1 MDGQTVTITE
11 GGMYL
16 LTGSLSNGSVV
27 VDTDKT
33 EKVQLILK
41 NVSIINEEGTEI
53 CVEQANKVFITLAD
67 GSTNKIVSNSFVE
80 NEDTN
85 IDGAIFSRE
94 DLTLNGSGTLKIT
107 SAAHGIVS
115 KDDLVLTGGVYQ
127 IQSEKQGLSGKES
140 VRIADGTFTIT
151 SGTDAIHSEDTDQSG
166 EIILKDT
173 DGTVLVSYTPVR
185 GFNSVVI
192 SCEELEEGAAYT
204 PTTGSESE
212 KITMSSLVY
221 SEEQSMQGLGQGG
234 PGTAIGVIGDRHY
247 LFVVADGRT
256 SESEGLSLYELA
268 QITKKNIYTYGV
280 VVLFCIFGTKIYEQF
295 SYGEYSLY
303 MRSMFWFPLA
313 GGMALAMLFY
323 KLERTVS
330 RKSFLLWN
338 SGIAA
343 LTVGCLVRGI
353 ITISGRSSSYDRYY
367 WFAGVVFLQ

>member
-1 MDGQTVTITE
+1 M
-11 GGMYL
+11 
-16 LTGSLSNGSVV
+16 
-27 VDTDKT
+27 
-33 EKVQLILK
+33 
-41 NVSIINEEGTEI
+41 
-53 CVEQANKVFITLAD
+53 EQANKVFIPLAD
-67 GSTNKIVSNSFVE
+67 GSTNKIVSNSFGE

-166 EIILKDT
+166 EIMLKDT

-185 GFNSVVI
+185 DFNSVVI

-204 PTTGSESE
+204 LTTGSESE

-221 SEEQSMQGLGQGG
+221 SEKQSMQGSGQGG
-234 PGTAIGVIGDRHY
+234 PGTAIGVIGDLHY

-268 QITKKNIYTYGV
+268 QIMQKYGCITAYNLDGGDSSTLYFNGQVMNKPTTNGHSFGERGVSDIVYIGYKN
-280 VVLFCIFGTKIYEQF
+280 
-295 SYGEYSLY
+295 
-303 MRSMFWFPLA
+303 
-313 GGMALAMLFY
+313 
-323 KLERTVS
+323 
-330 RKSFLLWN
+330 
-338 SGIAA
+338 
-343 LTVGCLVRGI
+343 
-353 ITISGRSSSYDRYY
+353 
-367 WFAGVVFLQ
+367 

>member
-1 MDGQTVTITE
+1 MA
-11 GGMYL
+11 
-16 LTGSLSNGSVV
+16 SNP
-27 VDTDKT
+27 
-33 EKVQLILK
+33 
-41 NVSIINEEGTEI
+41 
-53 CVEQANKVFITLAD
+53 
-67 GSTNKIVSNSFVE
+67 
-80 NEDTN
+80 
-85 IDGAIFSRE
+85 R
-94 DLTLNGSGTLKIT
+94 
-107 SAAHGIVS
+107 
-115 KDDLVLTGGVYQ
+115 
-127 IQSEKQGLSGKES
+127 
-140 VRIADGTFTIT
+140 
-151 SGTDAIHSEDTDQSG
+151 
-166 EIILKDT
+166 
-173 DGTVLVSYTPVR
+173 
-185 GFNSVVI
+185 
-192 SCEELEEGAAYT
+192 
-204 PTTGSESE
+204 
-212 KITMSSLVY
+212 
-221 SEEQSMQGLGQGG
+221 
-234 PGTAIGVIGDRHY
+234 TAIGVIGDRHY

-256 SESEGLSLYELA
+256 SESEGLFLYELA

>member
-11 GGMYL
+11 GGTYL

-33 EKVQLILK
+33 EKVQLILE
-41 NVSIINEEGTEI
+41 NVSIIKEEGTGI
-53 CVEQANKVFITLAD
+53 CVEQADKVFITLAD
-67 GSTNKIVSNSFVE
+67 GSTNKIVSNSFAK

-85 IDGAIFSRE
+85 IDRAIFSRE

-107 SAAHGIVS
+107 FAAHGIVS

-173 DGTVLVSYTPVR
+173 DGTVMVSYTPVR
-185 GFNSVVI
+185 DFNSVVI

-204 PTTGSESE
+204 LTTGSESE

-221 SEEQSMQGLGQGG
+221 SEGQGG
-234 PGTAIGVIGDRHY
+234 PGTAIGVIGDLHY

-268 QITKKNIYTYGV
+268 QIMQKYGCITAYNLDGGGSSTLYFRDKN
-280 VVLFCIFGTKIYEQF
+280 L
-295 SYGEYSLY
+295 
-303 MRSMFWFPLA
+303 
-313 GGMALAMLFY
+313 
-323 KLERTVS
+323 
-330 RKSFLLWN
+330 
-338 SGIAA
+338 
-343 LTVGCLVRGI
+343 
-353 ITISGRSSSYDRYY
+353 
-367 WFAGVVFLQ
+367 